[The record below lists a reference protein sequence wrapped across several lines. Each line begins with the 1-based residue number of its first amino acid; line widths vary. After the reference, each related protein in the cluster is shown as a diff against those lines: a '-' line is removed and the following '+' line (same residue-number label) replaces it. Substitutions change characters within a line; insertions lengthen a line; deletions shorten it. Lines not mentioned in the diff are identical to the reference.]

1 MHLEVGDRAFED
13 VGIESVDSEE
23 DEIDT
28 GLVLDE
34 AYSEP
39 DEEGGTLY
47 ENESSIL
54 SIGK

>member
-1 MHLEVGDRAFED
+1 VHLEVGDRAPED